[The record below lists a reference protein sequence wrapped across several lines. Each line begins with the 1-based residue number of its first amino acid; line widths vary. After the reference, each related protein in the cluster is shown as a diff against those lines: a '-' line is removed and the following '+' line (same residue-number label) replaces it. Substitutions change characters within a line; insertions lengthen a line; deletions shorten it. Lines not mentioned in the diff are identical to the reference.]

1 MQLPTFELEEFMKK
15 YEFSTPYMLCSS
27 EAEQW
32 SLKEILELADGE
44 FKALW
49 DNLMLSYTESPG
61 LPLLRQEIAR
71 LYTTLDESG
80 VVTFAGAEEGIYCS
94 LRTLIEPGDH
104 VITLSPCY
112 QSLRSLPEAFG
123 AEVTHIPLEAK
134 NGWQL
139 ELRALEQAFRPET
152 KLLLLNYPHN
162 PTGTVLKP
170 EVFEGMIKLAR
181 ERGAYIFCDEVYRYM
196 EIEESD
202 RLPSIADAYEK
213 GIALNVMTKSFGL
226 AGLRIGWLAS
236 QESSFL
242 QKAASYKLYTSICN
256 SATSEILALIA
267 LRAKEKLLQRN
278 RQIVQENLS
287 LLHAFMQRHKNIL
300 AWTPP
305 QSGTVTLMELLM
317 PVPIEK
323 FTEQLVEAMGVLIMP
338 GTIFALPGN
347 FFRVGFGK
355 RSMNEALM
363 RFEQF
368 LQGYPK

>member
-1 MQLPTFELEEFMKK
+1 MQLPTFKLEEFLKK
-15 YEFSTPYMLCSS
+15 YEFSTPYVLCSS

-44 FKALW
+44 CRELW
-49 DNLMLSYTESPG
+49 DNLILGYTESSG
-61 LPLLRQEIAR
+61 HPLLRQEIAQ
-71 LYTTLDESG
+71 LYSTIDPDR
-80 VVTFAGAEEGIYCS
+80 VVTFAGAEEGIYCA

-104 VITLSPCY
+104 VITLAPCY
-112 QSLRSLPEAFG
+112 QSLGSLPAAFG
-123 AEVTHIPLEAK
+123 AEVTHIPLRAE

-139 ELRALEQAFRPET
+139 ELEALERAFRPET

-162 PTGTVLKP
+162 PTGTLLNR
-170 EVFEGMIKLAR
+170 EVFERMIKLAR
-181 ERGAYIFCDEVYRYM
+181 SRGAYIFCDEVYRYT
-196 EIEESD
+196 EIEEST

-213 GIALNVMTKSFGL
+213 GIAINVMTKSFGL
-226 AGLRIGWLAS
+226 AGVRIGWLAA
-236 QESSFL
+236 QETLIL

-256 SATSEILALIA
+256 SGPSEILAIIA

-278 RQIVQENLS
+278 RQIVQENLNQ
-287 LLHAFMQRHKNIL
+287 LHAFMQRHQNIL

-305 QSGTVTLMELLM
+305 QSGNITLVELLL
-317 PVPIEK
+317 PIPIEE

-338 GTIFALPGN
+338 GSMFAIPGN

-355 RSMNEALM
+355 RSMKIALE

-368 LQGYPK
+368 LQGFAK